1 MDFNKGFIE
10 NDGITIDLPYQSFY
24 VQMKQVKWFYS
35 KCYGYQRSYSK
46 NITWAFFRG
55 RGGGWEEGMGSSRAL
70 IWDSV

>member
-46 NITWAFFRG
+46 NIT
-55 RGGGWEEGMGSSRAL
+55 
-70 IWDSV
+70 